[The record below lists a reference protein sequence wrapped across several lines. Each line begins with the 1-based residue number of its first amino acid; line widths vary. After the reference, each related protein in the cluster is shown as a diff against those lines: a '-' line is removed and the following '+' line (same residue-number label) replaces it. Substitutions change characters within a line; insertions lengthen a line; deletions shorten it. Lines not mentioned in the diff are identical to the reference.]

1 MQVLVART
9 RFLTP
14 PLCIPAHTLT
24 AGAPARINISLSFF
38 LLLQS
43 GLTGIRP
50 VCAMTKWCSPRGVS
64 LTAMCGRLFSKDVG
78 VTRGPVLVVQR
89 DMTSS
94 KWCGAVRRLL
104 GLEKLWLAV
113 GAILLFLFYFFFSSF
128 LVGAKGRVDGYP
140 CFCCSWCW
148 HSVRRVVGTG
158 MF

>member
-1 MQVLVART
+1 MQVLAART
-9 RFLTP
+9 RFLTPP

-24 AGAPARINISLSFF
+24 ASAPARINISLSFI

-43 GLTGIRP
+43 GLTEIRP

-78 VTRGPVLVVQR
+78 VTKGPVLVVQR

-104 GLEKLWLAV
+104 GLEKLWLDV
-113 GAILLFLFYFFFSSF
+113 GAIRLFLFYFFFFILSR
-128 LVGAKGRVDGYP
+128 GRQGP
-140 CFCCSWCW
+140 CGWISMLLLF
-148 HSVRRVVGTG
+148 VVLA
-158 MF
+158 